1 MFYKDDRLIDLL
13 IKSVDAHPESGI
25 PLGFYTSVWYAMIY
39 AMRFDHF
46 IESIKGNVHYLRFMD
61 DIVFLGNNKEDLHRI
76 KNEAQDYLRENLK
89 LELKPNWQIF
99 PIARL
104 VKEDKSNHDNDIIYG
119 KDLDFLGFRFFQYK
133 TILRKTNFSSL
144 MNSVRSVEKLQ
155 AKSREVGRNL
165 VSFHDAASL
174 ISKMGMLSH
183 TNGYKIFQE
192 IQSRVDLDAVNE
204 VIKMNSKNFETY
216 KELQMTKKFADRLL
230 LGVDDKIIDPSVL
243 WYF

>member
-1 MFYKDDRLIDLL
+1 
-13 IKSVDAHPESGI
+13 
-25 PLGFYTSVWYAMIY
+25 
-39 AMRFDHF
+39 
-46 IESIKGNVHYLRFMD
+46 MD